1 MMWERCAE
9 LVTEFGGSVAM
20 RTYIETVHR
29 NEHGAVA
36 VTVKD
41 ASGVATELD
50 AGHVISSMPFLAGA
64 CDGPTGTRQRHR
76 RRERLAVP
84 GLSHCGTGGTERF
97 SFPDN
102 WIYIHSPNVKVGRIQ
117 NFGSW
122 SPFLVKDGRTCL
134 GLEYFVNEGDS
145 MWSSPDDDL
154 VELAKRE
161 LEELTW

>member
-50 AGHVISSMPFLAGA
+50 AGHVISSMPISSLVRAMDPPAPGNVIAAANGLRYRDFLTVA
-64 CDGPTGTRQRHR
+64 
-76 RRERLAVP
+76 LVVP
-84 GLSHCGTGGTERF
+84 ERF

-102 WIYIHSPNVKVGRIQ
+102 WIYIHSP
-117 NFGSW
+117 
-122 SPFLVKDGRTCL
+122 
-134 GLEYFVNEGDS
+134 
-145 MWSSPDDDL
+145 M
-154 VELAKRE
+154 
-161 LEELTW
+161 